1 MIFGFLYAPSWL
13 AFVLSFW
20 AKPISG
26 ISANQR
32 QILDYLISSRK
43 SPVSFAKLSSQMLF
57 KTQSAAVYGID
68 ANIIEVEVD
77 VSTRQTD
84 NKENFHTV
92 GLPDAAVRESKE
104 RVRAALKNCGYD
116 VPATHITI
124 NLAPADIKKEG
135 SGFDLPMAM
144 GIVGAYGGL
153 VKKELQDFVMVGE
166 LSLDGGLR
174 GVRGA
179 LSIAIAA
186 RAKKI
191 PNLIVPEVNARE
203 AAVVNGVNVYPVK
216 SLIDVVNLL
225 NTGNGVLPIQVNT
238 SSMLQGAESYA
249 ADFKDVRGQFTAKRA
264 LEIASAG
271 GHNILMI
278 GPPGSGKTMLA
289 KRIPSILPPLTFE
302 EALETTKIHS
312 VAGVLDATAG
322 LVGVRPFRSPHHTI
336 SDAGLIGGGA
346 IPRPGEVSL
355 ANNGVLFLDELPE
368 FPRNVLEVMRQPLE
382 DSTVTIARAAMSLTF
397 PARFMLAAAM
407 NPCACGYFGDRTREC
422 HCTTAMIQRYVSK
435 ISGPLLDRIDI
446 HIDVPAVNY
455 KELRG
460 SDGNAE
466 SSAQIRDRVV
476 RARQIQLNRFATA
489 GEKIYG
495 NAQMTTRQIRT
506 YCELG
511 TESERLLERA
521 MQQQGLSAR
530 AHDRILKVART
541 IADLEGALQLESKH
555 IAEAIQYRTLDR
567 TYWI

>member
-1 MIFGFLYAPSWL
+1 
-13 AFVLSFW
+13 
-20 AKPISG
+20 
-26 ISANQR
+26 
-32 QILDYLISSRK
+32 
-43 SPVSFAKLSSQMLF
+43 MLF

-77 VSTRQTD
+77 IGARQTD

-116 VPATHITI
+116 VPNSHITI

-153 VKKELQDFVMVGE
+153 VRKELQEYVMVGE
-166 LSLDGGLR
+166 LSLDGGIR

-179 LSIAIAA
+179 LPIAVAA
-186 RAKKI
+186 RANNI

-203 AAVVNGVNVYPVK
+203 AAVVKGVNVYPVR

-225 NTGNGVLPIQVNT
+225 NTGNGILPIQVDT
-238 SSMLQGAESYA
+238 SHMLATQESFL

-264 LEIASAG
+264 LEVSSAG
-271 GHNILMI
+271 GHNILMN

-322 LVGVRPFRSPHHTI
+322 LVSARPYRSPHHTI
-336 SDAGLIGGGA
+336 SDAGLIGGGMV
-346 IPRPGEVSL
+346 PRPGEVSL
-355 ANNGVLFLDELPE
+355 AHNGLLFLDELPE

-382 DSTVTIARAAMSLTF
+382 DGTVTIARAAMSLTF

-407 NPCACGYFGDRTREC
+407 NPCPCGYFNDKSREC
-422 HCTTAMIQRYVSK
+422 MCTPEMIQRYVSK
-435 ISGPLLDRIDI
+435 ISGPLMDRIDI

-455 KELRG
+455 KELR
-460 SDGNAE
+460 STTLAE
-466 SSAQIRDRVV
+466 SSGEIRSRVM
-476 RARQIQLNRFATA
+476 RARQFQLQRFRDA
-489 GEKIYG
+489 GEKIY
-495 NAQMTTRQIRT
+495 
-506 YCELG
+506 
-511 TESERLLERA
+511 
-521 MQQQGLSAR
+521 
-530 AHDRILKVART
+530 
-541 IADLEGALQLESKH
+541 
-555 IAEAIQYRTLDR
+555 
-567 TYWI
+567 